1 MFILALY
8 TTVKTWIQKVCIMDS
23 HLLYTEENPSIS
35 DGINRP
41 CGNNGTRSKCNTERP
56 ILCDFSCMWI
66 LKEGITKV
74 IFVVTRG
81 GVWTVGDSD
90 VNDLNV

>member
-35 DGINRP
+35 DGITDLV
-41 CGNNGTRSKCNTERP
+41 G
-56 ILCDFSCMWI
+56 
-66 LKEGITKV
+66 TKV
-74 IFVVTRG
+74 HEVSATQEDH
-81 GVWTVGDSD
+81 TVRSLRHVDSKRQHHTGHICGRQRWGLD
-90 VNDLNV
+90 SGRLGCE